1 MNILYYTWGEITCE
15 DVVDTLI
22 KMGHEVEVVSYQLS
36 SYTVHPEFIGYIED
50 KMHKKHY
57 DCLFSMNYLPLLSK
71 ISLRNHLPYISWIF
85 DSPCIALYTD
95 MVFNPYNYVFHFD
108 LSEVHRFQ
116 KLGVKNIW
124 HMPLAVNTTR
134 VQQLLEKCTTPDPK
148 LVNSE
153 VAFMGNLYNNDF
165 DFFDQ
170 IKHMPEYDKGYLDG
184 VMDAQML
191 FFGSDLIGEA
201 VPESMTDRM
210 SEYAT
215 VKLEDEFFAKR
226 RDVLLGMIRKKTTV
240 RERKEIMQ
248 MLASR
253 FHATLY
259 SPSDSSMIPE
269 LENRGYL
276 NYRTEMPVMFAN
288 TAVNLNITL
297 RTIESGIS
305 LRVLDVLGAGGFLLT
320 NYQAEIPM
328 FFTNGED
335 LVMYESREDLV
346 DKIKY
351 YLEHEE
357 ERKQIAKNGQKKIQ
371 EHFTYD
377 KQLRR
382 IMNQVFG
389 PGTDQCEE
397 GRKLV
402 GDA

>member
-1 MNILYYTWGEITCE
+1 MIL
-15 DVVDTLI
+15 
-22 KMGHEVEVVSYQLS
+22 
-36 SYTVHPEFIGYIED
+36 
-50 KMHKKHY
+50 
-57 DCLFSMNYLPLLSK
+57 
-71 ISLRNHLPYISWIF
+71 IS
-85 DSPCIALYTD
+85 
-95 MVFNPYNYVFHFD
+95 
-108 LSEVHRFQ
+108 
-116 KLGVKNIW
+116 
-124 HMPLAVNTTR
+124 
-134 VQQLLEKCTTPDPK
+134 
-148 LVNSE
+148 
-153 VAFMGNLYNNDF
+153 
-165 DFFDQ
+165 DQ

-248 MLASR
+248 LLASR
-253 FHATLY
+253 FHTTLY